1 MSDHDS
7 FIDEVTE
14 EVRRDKLFALMRRH
28 GWIGIVAILAIV
40 GGAAWTEWQ
49 RAQTEARA
57 QAFGTAVLAALADDD
72 PAARLAA
79 LGAVEAE
86 GGQAATVRFLAAGEA
101 LAAKNEPEAIRLL
114 GEVYGDDTLPQ
125 SYRHL
130 AALKWL
136 SVYGDRMVPAQR
148 DTMIAELTAPGA
160 PYRLLGLEQQ
170 ALVHMAEGRAD
181 EAIAILKG
189 IVEDAGVTA
198 SLRRRA
204 SEVIVALGG
213 TAGTE

>member
-1 MSDHDS
+1 
-7 FIDEVTE
+7 
-14 EVRRDKLFALMRRH
+14 
-28 GWIGIVAILAIV
+28 
-40 GGAAWTEWQ
+40 
-49 RAQTEARA
+49 
-57 QAFGTAVLAALADDD
+57 
-72 PAARLAA
+72 
-79 LGAVEAE
+79 
-86 GGQAATVRFLAAGEA
+86 
-101 LAAKNEPEAIRLL
+101 
-114 GEVYGDDTLPQ
+114 
-125 SYRHL
+125 
-130 AALKWL
+130 
-136 SVYGDRMVPAQR
+136 MVPAQR

>member
-14 EVRRDKLFALMRRH
+14 EVRRDKLFALMRRY

-101 LAAKNEPEAIRLL
+101 PAPDMEQAVAGKPLARPSDPSISPTISSSTSSIVTRPATPRFFMRAHRMSPKMPASMLPIASTTATQPAGIASIAVRVEIGLAQDAFVEVKHHSTLCRLA
-114 GEVYGDDTLPQ
+114 Q
-125 SYRHL
+125 
-130 AALKWL
+130 A
-136 SVYGDRMVPAQR
+136 RMGVESCWA
-148 DTMIAELTAPGA
+148 TGCPG
-160 PYRLLGLEQQ
+160 
-170 ALVHMAEGRAD
+170 
-181 EAIAILKG
+181 
-189 IVEDAGVTA
+189 
-198 SLRRRA
+198 
-204 SEVIVALGG
+204 
-213 TAGTE
+213 